1 MTQTLVI
8 PRPPAPKAA
17 LTRAP
22 RPSTLTGRA
31 IGVLSNGKPN
41 ADEFLAALGAL
52 LRERAGVRTVAYHRK
67 PSWSRRAPDD
77 VIRQLAQYDAVITAV
92 GD

>member
-1 MTQTLVI
+1 MTQTLVC
-8 PRPPAPKAA
+8 PRPPARKAA
-17 LTRAP
+17 LTLAHR
-22 RPSTLTGRA
+22 RSTLAGRSV
-31 IGVLSNGKPN
+31 GVLSNGKPN
-41 ADEFLAALGAL
+41 ADAFLEAVGTL
-52 LRERAGVRTVAYHRK
+52 LRAGAGVRDVGYHRK